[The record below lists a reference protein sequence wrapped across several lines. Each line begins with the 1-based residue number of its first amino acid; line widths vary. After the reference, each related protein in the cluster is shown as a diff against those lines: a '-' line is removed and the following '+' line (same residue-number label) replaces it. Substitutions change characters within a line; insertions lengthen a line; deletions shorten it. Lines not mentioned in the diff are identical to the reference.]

1 MTTPAAGP
9 NEPSAGAPRR
19 PRPGRGGTLAV
30 ATLVATGAVLLLLA
44 TLSGATVADDGTLV
58 EAFWA
63 IALGMFALTAAGLG
77 GLALLFREVRRRS
90 TCGRDGCGNG

>member
-9 NEPSAGAPRR
+9 DDASVRPVAMPSRGRR
-19 PRPGRGGTLAV
+19 GTLTV

-44 TLSGATVADDGTLV
+44 TLSGATVTEDGTLV